1 MKRYQT
7 LLIPLIALITIHGL
21 PAGASTEASLQYN
34 PARWSPLAPYIM
46 QDGLQG
52 PDSISAYDDKG
63 NLVEKARLE
72 YDTRGRLVKE
82 IFFDAEGKRQGFNAY
97 EYEAGNP
104 VAQKLYNNKE
114 ELISSEIRVYAA
126 GNLQSIVYQDGKG
139 QRILTHSFKYSPGK
153 VHGAEISADTQDGFV
168 LQVKAGQIQSIQ
180 FTSSTGEELAH
191 MEFKYDGQGKLVER
205 IRKSPGAVERCR
217 HIYDSAGRLTSYI
230 YEVQSGK
237 KWVQTRKITLEYG
250 SPA

>member
-1 MKRYQT
+1 MKRYRT
-7 LLIPLIALITIHGL
+7 LLIPLIALLTLHGL

-72 YDTRGRLVKE
+72 YDPRGRLLKE
-82 IFFDAEGKRQGFNAY
+82 IFYDSDGKRQGFNAY

-114 ELISSEIRVYAA
+114 ELISSEIRSYAK

-153 VHGAEISADTQDGFV
+153 VQGAEISADTQDAFV
-168 LQVKAGQIQSIQ
+168 LQVKDGQIQRIQ
-180 FTSSTGEELAH
+180 FTSSTGEDLGYI
-191 MEFKYDGQGKLVER
+191 EFKYDEQGRLIER
-205 IRKSPGAVERCR
+205 HRKSPGAVERCR
-217 HIYDSAGRLTSYI
+217 HSYDSSGRLTSYI

-237 KWVQTRKITLEYG
+237 KWIQTRKITLEYG
-250 SPA
+250 SAA